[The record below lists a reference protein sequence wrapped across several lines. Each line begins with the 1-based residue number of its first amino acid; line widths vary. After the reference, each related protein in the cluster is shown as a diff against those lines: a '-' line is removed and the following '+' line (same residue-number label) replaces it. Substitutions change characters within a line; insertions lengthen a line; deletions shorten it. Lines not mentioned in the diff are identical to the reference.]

1 MIISYSKVLICNL
14 PYGIYAQCYVT
25 IHAGGWW
32 LFGLVCSTIF
42 FSVPTTDNYPYPSL
56 RNLQFVLR
64 EKKRDVFNTQQGDF
78 FFLLCVRVHN
88 DNQRVVVVVVV
99 VAAVLHV
106 A

>member
-1 MIISYSKVLICNL
+1 MAYMPSATLQFMLV
-14 PYGIYAQCYVT
+14 
-25 IHAGGWW
+25 AGGC
-32 LFGLVCSTIF
+32 LVWCAPQFF

-64 EKKRDVFNTQQGDF
+64 ERKRDVFNTQQGDF